1 MKTLTQHINEKL
13 IINQRFDE
21 RLIINKNYKNVDDI
35 ESMLDNIE
43 FEHGEDEELVTRDDI
58 FSMMVEYI
66 RDNNVRRFPD
76 FYSYQKTAT
85 EDKDVCFAVFNNR
98 IKEMDIF
105 KKISNE
111 KYKDFII
118 YQRGYGGYHY
128 IFKGVKRYS
137 ISMHVLRNGKTWN
150 NADDV
155 EYYEISEET
164 FEIISKLYDELFKK
178 CEH

>member
-1 MKTLTQHINEKL
+1 MKTLTQHIVEKL
-13 IINQRFDE
+13 IINR
-21 RLIINKNYKNVDDI
+21 NYKNVDDI
-35 ESMLDNIE
+35 ESMFDNIE
-43 FEHGEDEELVTRDDI
+43 FELGEEEELETSDDI
-58 FSMMVEYI
+58 YSMMVDYI

-85 EDKDVCFAVFNNR
+85 EDKDVCFAVFNKR
-98 IKEMDIF
+98 IKEIDIF

-118 YQRGYGGYHY
+118 YQRRYGVYPY

-137 ISMHVLRNGKTWN
+137 ISMHVLRNGKVWN

-155 EYYEISEET
+155 EYYEISKET
-164 FEIISKLYDELFKK
+164 FEDISKLYDEIIKK

>member
-1 MKTLTQHINEKL
+1 MKTLTQHIVEKL
-13 IINQRFDE
+13 IINR
-21 RLIINKNYKNVDDI
+21 NYKNVYDI
-35 ESMLDNIE
+35 ESMFDNIE

-66 RDNNVRRFPD
+66 RDNNVRRFSD

-85 EDKDVCFAVFNNR
+85 EDNDACLAVFNKSV
-98 IKEMDIF
+98 KEIDIF

-118 YQRGYGGYHY
+118 YQRGYGRYSY

-150 NADDV
+150 NTDDV

>member
-1 MKTLTQHINEKL
+1 MKTLTQHIVEKL
-13 IINQRFDE
+13 IINR
-21 RLIINKNYKNVDDI
+21 NYKNVDDI

-58 FSMMVEYI
+58 FSMMVDYI
-66 RDNNVRRFPD
+66 RDNNIRRFPD
-76 FYSYQKTAT
+76 FDSYQKTAT
-85 EDKDVCFAVFNNR
+85 EDNDACLAVFNKS
-98 IKEMDIF
+98 IKEIDIF

-150 NADDV
+150 NADNV

-164 FEIISKLYDELFKK
+164 FEIISKLYDKLIKK
-178 CEH
+178 

>member
-1 MKTLTQHINEKL
+1 MKTLTQHIVEKL
-13 IINQRFDE
+13 IINR
-21 RLIINKNYKNVDDI
+21 NYKNVDDI
-35 ESMLDNIE
+35 ESMFDKIE
-43 FEHGEDEELVTRDDI
+43 FEHGDEEELVTRDDI

-66 RDNNVRRFPD
+66 RDNNVRSFSD
-76 FYSYQKTAT
+76 FYSYQKTAS
-85 EDKDVCFAVFNNR
+85 EDNDACLAVFNKS
-98 IKEMDIF
+98 IKEIDIF

-118 YQRGYGGYHY
+118 YKRGYGGYHY

-150 NADDV
+150 NVDNV

-164 FEIISKLYDELFKK
+164 FEGISKLYDELFKK

>member
-1 MKTLTQHINEKL
+1 MKTLTQHIVEKL
-13 IINQRFDE
+13 IINR
-21 RLIINKNYKNVDDI
+21 NYKNVDDI
-35 ESMLDNIE
+35 ESMFDNIE
-43 FEHGEDEELVTRDDI
+43 FEHGDEEELVTRDDI

-66 RDNNVRRFPD
+66 RDNNVRSFSD

-85 EDKDVCFAVFNNR
+85 EDNDACLAVFNKS
-98 IKEMDIF
+98 IKEIDIF

-118 YQRGYGGYHY
+118 YKRGYGGYHY

-150 NADDV
+150 NVDNV

-164 FEIISKLYDELFKK
+164 FEGISKLYDKLFKK

>member
-1 MKTLTQHINEKL
+1 MKTLTQYIVEKL
-13 IINQRFDE
+13 IINR
-21 RLIINKNYKNVDDI
+21 NYKNVDDI
-35 ESMLDNIE
+35 ESMLDNIK
-43 FEHGEDEELVTRDDI
+43 FEHGDDKELVTRDDI

-66 RDNNVRRFPD
+66 RDNNVRSFSD

-85 EDKDVCFAVFNNR
+85 EDNDACLAVFNKSV
-98 IKEMDIF
+98 KEIDIF

-118 YQRGYGGYHY
+118 YQRRYGGYHY

-137 ISMHVLRNGKTWN
+137 ISMHVLRNSKTWN

-164 FEIISKLYDELFKK
+164 FNDISKLYDKLIKK
-178 CEH
+178 